1 MLLSAEQVTKLYGDR
16 SCWTGYRFRWTG
28 AIKWESSGSTAQ
40 ENPRSCA
47 CWREQKS
54 RTAEQSSGNQTYA
67 WSI

>member
-16 SCWTGYRFRWTG
+16 ILLDRVSQESPRF
-28 AIKWESSGSTAQ
+28 
-40 ENPRSCA
+40 CA